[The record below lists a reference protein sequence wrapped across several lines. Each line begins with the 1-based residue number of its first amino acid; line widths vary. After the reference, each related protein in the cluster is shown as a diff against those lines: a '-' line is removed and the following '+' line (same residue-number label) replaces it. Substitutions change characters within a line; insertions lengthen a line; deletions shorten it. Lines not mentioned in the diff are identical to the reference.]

1 MKKFN
6 KFSFSYFLLYFGIA
20 YHFFVSISFY
30 YIFSEKILVNK
41 TDFRFGTFPKT
52 KSIVLSNLEKKLLID
67 FLYKS
72 QNKKYL
78 SSFNSLM
85 SISIDTEGKII
96 GYKKILHEKYTY
108 QKLYFLSYKNK
119 NFLHSTIFGSI
130 KLIKI

>member
-6 KFSFSYFLLYFGIA
+6 KFSFSYFLLYVGIA

-41 TDFRFGTFPKT
+41 TDFRFATFPKT

-96 GYKKILHEKYTY
+96 GYKKILHEKYNY